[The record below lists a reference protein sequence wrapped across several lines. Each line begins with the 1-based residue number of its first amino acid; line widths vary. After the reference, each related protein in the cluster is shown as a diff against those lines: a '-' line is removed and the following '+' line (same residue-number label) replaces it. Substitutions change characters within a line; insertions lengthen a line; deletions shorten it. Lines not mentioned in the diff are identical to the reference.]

1 MKVDYYLPPGAGIA
15 GVADQA
21 ARAERLGYDGLFSAD
36 TSHDPFL
43 PLLLA
48 AEATERLDLGTAI
61 AVAFAR
67 SPMTV
72 AQTAWDLAAA
82 SDGRLLLGL
91 GTQIR
96 AHVTRRFSMPWHRPG
111 PQMREYI
118 AALRAIWDNWQNGT
132 PLRFKG
138 DYYQFT
144 LMTPFFNPGPIA
156 HPDVPVYI
164 AGVGPYM
171 ARLAGEV
178 CRGFHV
184 HPFHTLRYLDE
195 VVLPEMRAGAD
206 ATGRSLDDVERVS
219 TVFIVSG
226 RDEAEVASMM
236 AATKL
241 QIAFYAS
248 TPAYS
253 GVLELH
259 GWDFGPTLTAMSKRG
274 EWGQMGSIIPDEVVE
289 EVGIVAP
296 VDEIGPRL
304 RERYGDRVQRV
315 GFYTPA
321 PLPVADDAGWAA
333 LVAATQGEPAAA
345 R

>member
-178 CRGFHV
+178 CQGFHV

-206 ATGRSLDDVERVS
+206 TTGRSLDDVERVS